1 MLCSLIRC
9 FYETFFEQIPFQN
22 QKTDNLASFE
32 LLIFRHL
39 SFQDHKFNLLWQF
52 NNKKYDTNY
61 NLEKDKQALSIE
73 QLMAGNKNYL
83 LKTDNAILGNYFNR
97 LKSYRLYKP

>member
-1 MLCSLIRC
+1 MFCSLILDFNESF
-9 FYETFFEQIPFQN
+9 FYQIPFQK

-52 NNKKYDTNY
+52 NNKKYR
-61 NLEKDKQALSIE
+61 
-73 QLMAGNKNYL
+73 G
-83 LKTDNAILGNYFNR
+83 IL
-97 LKSYRLYKP
+97 